1 MSKTKTG
8 GARKVTFGV
17 QKKFKGGMRVKTWLD
32 KRWAGDQCTPD
43 KNWKG
48 DQ

>member
-17 QKKFKGGMRVKTWLD
+17 QKKLKAGMRVDKT
-32 KRWAGDQCTPD
+32 R
-43 KNWKG
+43 KG